1 MNRIDKKFQDLRNK
15 KEPAFIP
22 FISAGDPDLP
32 TTKAIILELE
42 KRGADIIELGFP
54 FSDPIADGPII
65 QASYYR
71 TLSKGLRLSQIFD
84 LVSEIRKSTSGGQI
98 PIVSMAS
105 YSIVFKSGCERFIEM
120 ALSAGIDGATI
131 PDLPIEE
138 SDEVFKIAEKK
149 DFKIVCFVA
158 PTTTEHRR
166 DTIARKSQ
174 GFIYYISVVG
184 ITGVRDKLPN
194 DMIENIQKLRQLTN
208 IPISIGFGV
217 STPEQARIVGQ
228 AADGVIVGSAIIKI
242 IEKYKDKPS
251 TELVQAVGDLAESLI
266 DGIKRRIG
274 NRVQSS
280 ELR

>member
-1 MNRIDKKFQDLRNK
+1 MNRIDRKFQELRSK
-15 KEPAFIP
+15 KETAFIP

-32 TTKAIILELE
+32 TTKAVILELE

-54 FSDPIADGPII
+54 FSDPIADGPVI

-71 TLSKGLRLSQIFD
+71 ALSKELKIQQIFD
-84 LVSEIRKSTSGGQI
+84 LIRDIRKSASGGQI

-120 ALSAGIDGATI
+120 ALNAGLDGATI

-138 SDEVFKIAEKK
+138 SDEVFKIAEKN

-166 DTIARKSQ
+166 DMIARKSQ

-184 ITGVRDKLPN
+184 ITGARDKLPT
-194 DMIENIQKLRQLTN
+194 DMVENIRKLRQLTN
-208 IPISIGFGV
+208 TPISVGFGV
-217 STPEQARIVGQ
+217 STPEQAKAVGQ
-228 AADGVIVGSAIIKI
+228 LADGVIVGSAIIKM
-242 IEKYKDKPS
+242 IEKYQDKPLK
-251 TELVQAVGDLAESLI
+251 ELVKAVGDFSESLI
-266 DGIKRRIG
+266 VSAKQGIG
-274 NRVQSS
+274 NR
-280 ELR
+280 E

>member
-1 MNRIDKKFQDLRNK
+1 MNRIDRKFQELRSK
-15 KEPAFIP
+15 KETAFIP

-54 FSDPIADGPII
+54 FSDPIADGPVI

-71 TLSKGLRLSQIFD
+71 ALSKGLKIQQIFD
-84 LVSEIRKSTSGGQI
+84 LISNIRKSASGGQI

-105 YSIVFKSGCERFIEM
+105 YSIVFKSGCERFIER
-120 ALSAGIDGATI
+120 ALNAGLDGATI

-138 SDEVFKIAEKK
+138 SDEVFKIAEKN

-166 DTIARKSQ
+166 DMIARNSQ

-184 ITGVRDKLPN
+184 ITGARDKLPT
-194 DMIENIQKLRQLTN
+194 DMVENIQKLRQLTN
-208 IPISIGFGV
+208 TPISVGFGV
-217 STPEQARIVGQ
+217 STPEQAKAVGQ
-228 AADGVIVGSAIIKI
+228 LADGVIVGSAIIKT
-242 IEKYKDKPS
+242 IEKYQDKS
-251 TELVQAVGDLAESLI
+251 LKELVQAVGDFAESLI
-266 DGIKRRIG
+266 VSAKGVR
-274 NRVQSS
+274 S
-280 ELR
+280 

>member
-15 KEPAFIP
+15 REPAFIP

-32 TTKAIILELE
+32 TTKSLILELE
-42 KRGADIIELGFP
+42 KRGADVIELGFP

-71 TLSKGLRLSQIFD
+71 ALSKGQKVSQIFD
-84 LVSEIRKSTSGGQI
+84 LISDIRKSASGGQI

-105 YSIVFKSGCERFIEM
+105 YSIVFKSGCERFIET
-120 ALSAGIDGATI
+120 ALNAGLDGATI

-166 DTIARKSQ
+166 DIIARKSQ

-184 ITGVRDKLPN
+184 ITGVRDTLPT
-194 DMIENIQKLRQLTN
+194 DMIENIKKLRQLTN
-208 IPISIGFGV
+208 TPISIGFGV
-217 STPEQARIVGQ
+217 STPEQAKTVGQ
-228 AADGVIVGSAIIKI
+228 IADGVIVGSAIIKM
-242 IEKYKDKPS
+242 IEKYQDKS
-251 TELVQAVGDLAESLI
+251 LKELVQAVGDFAENLI
-266 DGIKRRIG
+266 IG
-274 NRVQSS
+274 AKEARTNKFVHAT
-280 ELR
+280 L

>member
-1 MNRIDKKFQDLRNK
+1 
-15 KEPAFIP
+15 EPAFIP

-32 TTKAIILELE
+32 TTKSIIFELE

-54 FSDPIADGPII
+54 FSDPIADGPTI

-71 TLSKGLRLSQIFD
+71 ALSKGLKLSQIFD
-84 LVSEIRKSTSGGQI
+84 LISDIRKSTLGGQI
-98 PIVSMAS
+98 PIVSMVS

-120 ALSAGIDGATI
+120 ALNAGLDGATI

-149 DFKIVCFVA
+149 DFKIICFVA
-158 PTTTEHRR
+158 PTTTEYRR
-166 DTIARKSQ
+166 NIIAKKSQ

-184 ITGVRDKLPN
+184 ITGARDKLPS

-217 STPEQARIVGQ
+217 STPEHAKTIGQ
-228 AADGVIVGSAIIKI
+228 VADGVIVGSALIKI
-242 IEKYKDKPS
+242 IEKYQDKS
-251 TELVQAVGDLAESLI
+251 LNELIQAVGDFAGSLI
-266 DGIKRRIG
+266 VGAKEGIT
-274 NRVQSS
+274 SS
-280 ELR
+280 ETNATPISAVR

>member
-15 KEPAFIP
+15 REPAFIP

-32 TTKAIILELE
+32 TTKSLILELE
-42 KRGADIIELGFP
+42 KRGADVIELGFP

-71 TLSKGLRLSQIFD
+71 ALSKGQKVSQIFD
-84 LVSEIRKSTSGGQI
+84 LISDIRKSASGGQI

-105 YSIVFKSGCERFIEM
+105 YSIVFKSGCERFIET
-120 ALSAGIDGATI
+120 ALNAGLDGATI

-166 DTIARKSQ
+166 DIIARKSQ

-184 ITGVRDKLPN
+184 ITGVRDTLPT
-194 DMIENIQKLRQLTN
+194 DMIENIRKLRQLTN
-208 IPISIGFGV
+208 TPISIGFGV
-217 STPEQARIVGQ
+217 STPEQAKTVGQ
-228 AADGVIVGSAIIKI
+228 IADGVIVGSAIIKM
-242 IEKYKDKPS
+242 IEKYQDKS
-251 TELVQAVGDLAESLI
+251 LKELVQAVGDFAENLI
-266 DGIKRRIG
+266 IG
-274 NRVQSS
+274 AKEARTNKFVHAT
-280 ELR
+280 L

>member
-1 MNRIDKKFQDLRNK
+1 MNRIDRKFQDLRNK
-15 KEPAFIP
+15 KETAFIP

-54 FSDPIADGPII
+54 FSDPIADGPTI

-71 TLSKGLRLSQIFD
+71 TLSKGLKVSQIFD
-84 LVSEIRKSTSGGQI
+84 LIKDIRKQSQI

-105 YSIVFKSGCERFIEM
+105 YSIVFKSGCERFIER
-120 ALSAGIDGATI
+120 ALNTGLDGATI

-166 DTIARKSQ
+166 DMIARKSQ

-184 ITGVRDKLPN
+184 ITGARDKLPT
-194 DMIENIQKLRQLTN
+194 DMIGNIQNLRQLTN
-208 IPISIGFGV
+208 TPISVGFGV
-217 STPEQARIVGQ
+217 STPEQAKAVGQ
-228 AADGVIVGSAIIKI
+228 AADGVIVGSAIIKM
-242 IEKYKDKPS
+242 IEKYQDKPLN
-251 TELVQAVGDLAESLI
+251 ELVQAVGDFAESLI
-266 DGIKRRIG
+266 VGVKGARTNCHSCAGG
-274 NRVQSS
+274 NP
-280 ELR
+280 